1 MFLVCSYK
9 TLVNTRKIV
18 LDFRGTTWY
27 YIRMNN
33 TEKQIRLKL
42 LIKRLDNVN
51 KVVYNNP
58 TMSMFNQSKLI
69 KKLNKN
75 LNYNNTKENTLCQ
88 K

>member
-1 MFLVCSYK
+1 
-9 TLVNTRKIV
+9 
-18 LDFRGTTWY
+18 
-27 YIRMNN
+27 MNN

-69 KKLNKN
+69 KKMNEEQN
-75 LNYNNTKENTLCQ
+75 LNYNNTNKKDNTLCQ

>member
-1 MFLVCSYK
+1 
-9 TLVNTRKIV
+9 
-18 LDFRGTTWY
+18 
-27 YIRMNN
+27 MNN

-69 KKLNKN
+69 KKMNEKQN
-75 LNYNNTKENTLCQ
+75 LDYNNTTTKENTICQ